1 MAVNVSVNSGNGK
14 SGGAAASTATASTAT
29 AITGELPADAAFAT
43 RAIHAGY
50 VPADNGRAAVP
61 PIYAS
66 AAFDL
71 GDASRGDALAA
82 GELDGFEYSRVAN
95 PTVDALERRVAALEG
110 GIGAVAVGSGM
121 AAVTYALMCA
131 GEGGGRIIAPSNL
144 YGASVDALGDF
155 LPQFGIHTDFVKN
168 VNDLDE
174 VASKIGPDT
183 RAIFAET
190 VANPSTELL
199 DIEPLARL
207 AHEHGVALIVD
218 NTVPTPYL
226 LRPIEFGAD
235 VVVHSTTKGITGHGN
250 AIGGIVVSGGTFDW
264 ANGRFPQFTA
274 RQQVISDDRNGE
286 WHSFAEKYG
295 KAAFIKRIRIK
306 YLRTFG
312 AVASPFNAYLSL
324 VGLETLPQ
332 RVSRQVESARRIAA
346 HLTRTPHV
354 VKVNYSGLGNTPQF
368 DLVGKYF
375 PNGVGQILSFL
386 VDGSAD
392 NVRRII
398 DGTRLFSYVPNIG
411 DARSL
416 IVDPAHITHREV
428 PAEARVAAGVT
439 DNLIRLSI
447 GLEDAADLIA
457 DLDQAIAAAY

>member
-1 MAVNVSVNSGNGK
+1 MSESFQ
-14 SGGAAASTATASTAT
+14 TQ
-29 AITGELPADAAFAT
+29 
-43 RAIHAGY
+43 AIHAGY
-50 VPADNGRAAVP
+50 DPLANGRASVP

-71 GDASRGDALAA
+71 GDAARGDALA
-82 GELDGFEYSRVAN
+82 GGDIDGFEYSRVAN
-95 PTVDALERRVAALEG
+95 PTVDALERRLAALEG

-121 AAVTYALMCA
+121 AAVSYALMCA
-131 GEGGGRIIAPSNL
+131 GEGGGRIIAPTDL

-155 LPQFGIHTDFVKN
+155 LPQFGIHTDFVKDI
-168 VNDLDE
+168 NDLKE
-174 VASKIGPDT
+174 VESKIGPDT

-190 VANPSTELL
+190 VANPSTAIL
-199 DIEPLARL
+199 DIEPLAKL
-207 AHEHGVALIVD
+207 AHSHGIALIVD

-226 LRPIEFGAD
+226 LNPVKFGAD
-235 VVVHSTTKGITGHGN
+235 IVVHSTTKGITGHGN
-250 AIGGIVVSGGTFDW
+250 AIGGAIIDGGNFDW

-274 RQQVISDDRNGE
+274 RQQVISNDRAGE
-286 WHSFAEKYG
+286 WHSFAEKFG
-295 KAAFIKRIRIK
+295 NAAFIKRIRIK

-312 AVASPFNAYLSL
+312 AVQSPFNAYLSL

-332 RVSRQVESARRIAA
+332 RVSQQVASAQRIAG
-346 HLTRTPHV
+346 HLTSALHV
-354 VKVNYSGLGNTPQF
+354 TKVNYSGLGYMPQYE
-368 DLVGKYF
+368 LVGKYF
-375 PNGVGQILSFL
+375 PRGVGQILSL
-386 VDGSAD
+386 QVDGSAD

-398 DGTRLFSYVPNIG
+398 DGAKLFSYVPNIG

-428 PAEARVAAGVT
+428 PAEARIAAGVS

-447 GLEDAADLIA
+447 GLEDVNDLIA

>member
-1 MAVNVSVNSGNGK
+1 MSESFQ
-14 SGGAAASTATASTAT
+14 TQ
-29 AITGELPADAAFAT
+29 
-43 RAIHAGY
+43 AIHAGY
-50 VPADNGRAAVP
+50 DPLANGRASVP

-71 GDASRGDALAA
+71 GDAARGDALA
-82 GELDGFEYSRVAN
+82 GGDIDGFEYSRVAN
-95 PTVDALERRVAALEG
+95 PTVDALERRLAALEG

-121 AAVTYALMCA
+121 AAVSYALMCA
-131 GEGGGRIIAPSNL
+131 GEGGGRIIAPTDL

-155 LPQFGIHTDFVKN
+155 LPQFGIHTDFVKDI
-168 VNDLDE
+168 NDLKE
-174 VASKIGPDT
+174 VESKIGPDT

-190 VANPSTELL
+190 VANPSTAIL
-199 DIEPLARL
+199 DIEPLAKL
-207 AHEHGVALIVD
+207 AHSRGIALIVD

-226 LRPIEFGAD
+226 LNPVKFGAD
-235 VVVHSTTKGITGHGN
+235 IVVHSTTKGITGHGN
-250 AIGGIVVSGGTFDW
+250 AIGGAIIDGGNFDW

-274 RQQVISDDRNGE
+274 RQQVISNDRAGE
-286 WHSFAEKYG
+286 WHSFAEKFG
-295 KAAFIKRIRIK
+295 NAAFIKRIRIK

-312 AVASPFNAYLSL
+312 AVQSPFNAYLSL

-332 RVSRQVESARRIAA
+332 RVSQQVASAQRIAE
-346 HLTRTPHV
+346 HLTSAPHV
-354 VKVNYSGLGNTPQF
+354 TKVNYSGLGYMPQYE
-368 DLVGKYF
+368 LVGKYF
-375 PNGVGQILSFL
+375 PRGVGQILSL
-386 VDGSAD
+386 QVDGSAN

-398 DGTRLFSYVPNIG
+398 DGAKLFSYVPNIG

-428 PAEARVAAGVT
+428 PAEARIAAGVS

-447 GLEDAADLIA
+447 GLEDVNDLIA